1 MLVLLTPAVCMDS
14 GLMELLSS
22 YDDPLMT
29 SLDLA
34 FLLVTHGFDATPADG
49 YVVVVTGNAT
59 YTLMPNKERPGLADI
74 LTNTSETTCMAFI

>member
-1 MLVLLTPAVCMDS
+1 MDS
-14 GLMELLSS
+14 GLMGLLSS

-49 YVVVVTGNAT
+49 CVVVVTGNAT
-59 YTLMPNKERPGLADI
+59 YTLIPNGNKPGLADVS
-74 LTNTSETTCMAFI
+74 TNTSTTTDANLS